1 MGGYLGMPVAMQ
13 NPWTRESCTGLLEL
27 GRYELIGG
35 ELVLKPPK
43 SRGHMVA
50 ALLLGNWLLGVYG
63 ALFVPQCPSIDVH
76 PEDNPTNDP
85 APDVAVLRRSIREL
99 SAIPGP
105 EDLVFVAEVAS
116 TTLSFDLT
124 VKAGL
129 YARAGIAEYWV
140 VDVAGRRVI
149 VHRRP
154 EDGLY
159 RDVAAYGAGERVATL
174 GAPEQTILVEELF

>member
-1 MGGYLGMPVAMQ
+1 MGDASG
-13 NPWTRESCTGLLEL
+13 ELLEL
-27 GRYELIGG
+27 GWYELIGG

-43 SRGHMVA
+43 NRAHMVA
-50 ALLLGNWLLGVYG
+50 GLLGKWLLGVYG
-63 ALFVPQCPSIDVH
+63 ALFVPQCPSIDGH

-99 SAIPGP
+99 SSIPGP
-105 EDLVFVAEVAS
+105 EDLLFVAEVSS

-140 VDVAGRRVI
+140 VDVEGRRVI
-149 VHRRP
+149 VHRQP
-154 EDGLY
+154 EGGLY
-159 RDVAAYGAGERVATL
+159 RDVAAYGAGERMATL